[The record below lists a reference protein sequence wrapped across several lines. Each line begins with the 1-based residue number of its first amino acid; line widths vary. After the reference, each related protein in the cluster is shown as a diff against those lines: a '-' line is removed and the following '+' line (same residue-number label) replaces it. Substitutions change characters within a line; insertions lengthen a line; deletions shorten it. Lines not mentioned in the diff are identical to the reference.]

1 MIEIL
6 RRFKNKLK
14 KYAGK
19 ISVDCHVFNLQPLT
33 IENLRNR
40 MKRFNIHNIEYR
52 PKRVW
57 FPRHVRKAL
66 KAAFIDAVTGASA
79 LTLLYA
85 GCML

>member
-1 MIEIL
+1 
-6 RRFKNKLK
+6 
-14 KYAGK
+14 
-19 ISVDCHVFNLQPLT
+19 
-33 IENLRNR
+33 
-40 MKRFNIHNIEYR
+40 MKSFDIHSIEYH

-66 KAAFIDAVTGASA
+66 KAAFIDAFTGASA